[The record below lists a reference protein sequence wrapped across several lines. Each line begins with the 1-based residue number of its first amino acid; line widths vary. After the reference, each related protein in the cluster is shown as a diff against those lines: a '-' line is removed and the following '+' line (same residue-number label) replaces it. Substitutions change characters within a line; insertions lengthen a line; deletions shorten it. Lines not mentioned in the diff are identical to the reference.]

1 MKSTVEPLEGN
12 KVKVS
17 VEVDEAEFEKD
28 IDAAFRKLAREAR
41 IPGFRPGKAPR
52 RVMEARVGKEVGR
65 QQALQD
71 GLPDYYVQAVKE
83 HAVDVIAPPD
93 FELTGGEA
101 DGPVSFDAVVE
112 VRPVII
118 VPGYK
123 SLEITIDSYLPTDE
137 EIHQQ
142 IDRLRERFA
151 TNEVVERPA
160 ADGDTVLIDIVGIH
174 EDEEIPGITTDDYS
188 FTIGGTFPVPEVHEH
203 LTGASAGDTLEFE
216 APFPNQTIDDD
227 DPDNELKMISFSV
240 TIKEVTAKVLPEL
253 DDSFAD
259 EASEFP
265 TLVELRE
272 GLVASATRVKKAR
285 AANSVEER
293 TFEALAN
300 LVEEEPP
307 EPMVAQE
314 TQNHIQQWL
323 MQLQAQGIDPGMFLQ
338 ITGQSEADI
347 VAENTEKAIRSV
359 KCDLALRAIVDAEEI
374 EVDDDDVAEEIDALA
389 LRTGE
394 KASKIR
400 KQFERDGRMEAVRS
414 DLRIRK
420 AFDWLC
426 DNVLIFDA
434 DGNRIERASLEP
446 DEDPDEVA
454 QDEVN
459 DDTVTDSAS
468 DDADAGT
475 TDHIPARS
483 DSE

>member
-1 MKSTVEPLEGN
+1 
-12 KVKVS
+12 
-17 VEVDEAEFEKD
+17 
-28 IDAAFRKLAREAR
+28 
-41 IPGFRPGKAPR
+41 
-52 RVMEARVGKEVGR
+52 
-65 QQALQD
+65 
-71 GLPDYYVQAVKE
+71 
-83 HAVDVIAPPD
+83 
-93 FELTGGEA
+93 
-101 DGPVSFDAVVE
+101 
-112 VRPVII
+112 
-118 VPGYK
+118 
-123 SLEITIDSYLPTDE
+123 
-137 EIHQQ
+137 
-142 IDRLRERFA
+142 
-151 TNEVVERPA
+151 
-160 ADGDTVLIDIVGIH
+160 
-174 EDEEIPGITTDDYS
+174 
-188 FTIGGTFPVPEVHEH
+188 
-203 LTGASAGDTLEFE
+203 
-216 APFPNQTIDDD
+216 
-227 DPDNELKMISFSV
+227 
-240 TIKEVTAKVLPEL
+240 
-253 DDSFAD
+253 
-259 EASEFP
+259 
-265 TLVELRE
+265 
-272 GLVASATRVKKAR
+272 
-285 AANSVEER
+285 
-293 TFEALAN
+293 
-300 LVEEEPP
+300 
-307 EPMVAQE
+307 MVAQE

-454 QDEVN
+454 EDEVN